1 MASTYASAA
10 CNAKKNHYSSEEKSF
25 ANSWLESAEY
35 VAAAHF
41 HSNLEK
47 SLLFVSPLP
56 SRLLQDGDVAPNI
69 ADLSKEENYSLS
81 IFSWMRNINF
91 ILGGSMVRMWK
102 AAMCSMTSRERG
114 KELLEQLI
122 INPSF
127 PTTTFLSVITEMS
140 RSC

>member
-1 MASTYASAA
+1 M
-10 CNAKKNHYSSEEKSF
+10 
-25 ANSWLESAEY
+25 
-35 VAAAHF
+35 
-41 HSNLEK
+41 EK
-47 SLLFVSPLP
+47 SLLFLNPLP

-69 ADLSKEENYSLS
+69 ADLRKEENHLLS

-91 ILGGSMVRMWK
+91 ILGGSMVRTWK
-102 AAMCSMTSRERG
+102 GAMCSMTSRERG

-140 RSC
+140 TSC

>member
-1 MASTYASAA
+1 
-10 CNAKKNHYSSEEKSF
+10 KNHYSSEEKSF

-47 SLLFVSPLP
+47 SLLFLNPLP

-102 AAMCSMTSRERG
+102 GAMCSMTSRERG